1 MGKKA
6 FLPEGLS
13 LHTRPT
19 AGGGGGLGGAGH
31 QKYWPSPTQGAVTG
45 SGLKVPKP
53 ESLRVLALSPWVCVL
68 GEV

>member
-19 AGGGGGLGGAGH
+19 AGGRGAGH